1 MYEPS
6 KPVAREFVSP
16 SQRKVLSENDES
28 NRRKPSQRRRLREEP
43 SDIVP
48 ESVYDFGRHLRDY
61 GVWDLAY
68 WEDFCL
74 QVQITAGVL
83 PYKDEA
89 MFVPMP
95 RDAGAYW
102 CGFFSVS
109 LGGDESLAEE
119 MFNGF
124 FGRVLTGELYNSMQQ
139 GISSNR
145 FNEAKKPKRRGLRA
159 VTESGME
166 ASAWADLVTG
176 SGQSTIFDYIPVG
189 GRFKFRETDSVTF
202 TKQSNGGWY
211 TDDVTG
217 ARYKTG
223 KNTACIQLE
232 SKKSKRNLKEYEYE
246 SEPFDGQHEVCA
258 LCGQDIEYDEDGDV
272 WRDRGSSTNCGV
284 YMGTDE
290 YGERNWVHP
299 PPGTEHSPYDDYLE
313 SKKSKRSLKETG
325 EWSGDEEDRAWMDAL
340 QAAVLGISAEV
351 PEFQFLSVH
360 GFDKYQG
367 PYARVS
373 WRGATYNV
381 WTLGDYDGDDR
392 LWIEDFPVDN
402 TSYGGNLPGFSGT
415 WDEIAD
421 MLLSLSESK
430 KRKRK

>member
-1 MYEPS
+1 MPPRENVRDSFFATTAAISKGKTDSSGRVEGYPIRGRLGVMYEPS
-6 KPVAREFVSP
+6 KPVAREFVYP
-16 SQRKVLSENDES
+16 SQRKVLSEK
-28 NRRKPSQRRRLREEP
+28 RRGLREEIKES

-48 ESVYDFGRHLRDY
+48 ESIYDFGQHLGDY

-68 WEDFCL
+68 WEDFCF

-102 CGFFSVS
+102 CGFFAVS

-145 FNEAKKPKRRGLRA
+145 FNEAKKPKR
-159 VTESGME
+159 
-166 ASAWADLVTG
+166 
-176 SGQSTIFDYIPVG
+176 
-189 GRFKFRETDSVTF
+189 K
-202 TKQSNGGWY
+202 
-211 TDDVTG
+211 
-217 ARYKTG
+217 
-223 KNTACIQLE
+223 
-232 SKKSKRNLKEYEYE
+232 LKETGEWSGREEIKE
-246 SEPFDGQHEVCA
+246 SSDIVPESIYDFGQHLGDYGVWDLAYWEDFCFQVQITA
-258 LCGQDIEYDEDGDV
+258 GVLPYKDEAMFVPMPRDAGAYWCGFFAVSLGGDESLAEEMFNGFFGRV
-272 WRDRGSSTNCGV
+272 LTGELYNSMQQGISSNRFN
-284 YMGTDE
+284 E
-290 YGERNWVHP
+290 A
-299 PPGTEHSPYDDYLE
+299 
-313 SKKSKRSLKETG
+313 KKPKRKLKETG

-402 TSYGGNLPGFSGT
+402 TSSGGNLPGFSGT